1 MIHANPVTA
10 SQGWAWV
17 VQGFVL
23 FRARPLLW
31 LAMTTVYLAVAMI
44 LGLIP
49 FIGWLILVLL
59 TPPLL
64 LGSLSIAK
72 AVHDQTLAADVLPA
86 APSSQN
92 FQSWAIYVRD
102 FFKAAASKLFAGFSS
117 DEKLLPVM
125 VMSTLLLGGV
135 IVIRI
140 LAQLLRVGGAALPS
154 MLSGVGPSVWLTA
167 LLGLIVVLGLYALLL
182 MAFVYTVPLILFR
195 GSHPLPAIE
204 SSFVA
209 ASDNWKAFAVFVTVF
224 SLAGE
229 VARALF
235 LYLSF
240 PYDYLAFLAIG
251 MGLLPVLVGGLY
263 ASYLDLFT
271 PRTAL

>member
-17 VQGFVL
+17 VQGFAL

-31 LAMTTVYLAVAMI
+31 LAMTTVYLAIAMV

-59 TPPLL
+59 SPPLL
-64 LGSLSIAK
+64 LGSLSVAK
-72 AVHDQTLAADVLPA
+72 AVHSQTLADQVLPA
-86 APSSQN
+86 APSL
-92 FQSWAIYVRD
+92 QSWAIYVRD
-102 FFKAAASKLFAGFSS
+102 FFKAAAHKLFAGFSWE
-117 DEKLLPVM
+117 EKLLPVM

-135 IVIRI
+135 IAIRI

-167 LLGLIVVLGLYALLL
+167 LLGLVVVLGLYAVLL

-209 ASDNWKAFAVFVTVF
+209 ASENWKAFGIFVTVF

-229 VARALF
+229 LARVLF
-235 LYLSF
+235 LSLSF
-240 PYDYLAFLAIG
+240 PYDYLAFLALG
-251 MGLLPVLVGGLY
+251 MVLLPVLVGSLY